1 MANILIV
8 EDDKTLN
15 DAYCLIL
22 KKAGHNVTSVY
33 NGQEALDAL
42 KTFKPKII
50 LLDLL
55 MPKLSGLQF
64 LEAFQPKKHPK
75 IAVIILSNIGD
86 DNEVEKAM
94 KLGAYKYIVKAHASP
109 DELSTLVN
117 HLIQKNL

>member
-1 MANILIV
+1 MARILIV

-15 DAYCLIL
+15 EAYCLIL
-22 KKAGHNVTSVY
+22 QKAGHEVTTVF
-33 NGQEALDAL
+33 NGQEALDVL
-42 KTFKPKII
+42 KTFKPSII

-64 LEAFQPKKHPK
+64 LEAFQPKNHPE
-75 IAVIILSNIGD
+75 ITVIILSNIGD
-86 DNEVEKAM
+86 DTEVEKAM

-109 DELSTLVN
+109 EELSALVN

>member
-1 MANILIV
+1 MANILVV

-15 DAYCLIL
+15 DAYCMIL
-22 KKAGHNVTSVY
+22 KKAGHTVTSVF
-33 NGQEALDAL
+33 NGQEALDTL
-42 KTFKPKII
+42 KASKPKII

-64 LEAFQPKKHPK
+64 LEVFQPKKNPK
-75 IAVIILSNIGD
+75 ITVIILSNIGD
-86 DNEVEKAM
+86 DSEVEKAM

-109 DELSTLVN
+109 EELSTLVN